1 MFYLEGLEVVDE
13 DIWQPQMVDKLQVDR
28 NHGVAVAG
36 VDVVHERVGDVQA
49 GLLPHHVKVGTE
61 LNAVLLVVDGEH
73 IHNVDAN
80 VNGVH
85 CPGEGKIKLVVLTG
99 QTKMLAGAKVLLT
112 NNLFS
117 ASGSAGSIS
126 QAKELKQEDY
136 SKISFFWHP
145 NPK

>member
-28 NHGVAVAG
+28 NHGVAVTG
-36 VDVVHERVGDVQA
+36 VYVVHERVGDVQA

-80 VNGVH
+80 VNGVDF
-85 CPGEGKIKLVVLTG
+85 PGEGKIKLVVLTG
-99 QTKMLAGAKVLLT
+99 QTKMLTGAKVLLT
-112 NNLFS
+112 NNFFS

-126 QAKELKQEDY
+126 QAEELKQEDY
-136 SKISFFWHP
+136 YKISFSWHP
-145 NPK
+145 NTK

>member
-13 DIWQPQMVDKLQVDR
+13 DIWQPQMADKLQVDR

-49 GLLPHHVKVGTE
+49 GLLPHHVEVGTE

-80 VNGVH
+80 VNGVDR
-85 CPGEGKIKLVVLTG
+85 PREGKIKLVVLTG
-99 QTKMLAGAKVLLT
+99 
-112 NNLFS
+112 
-117 ASGSAGSIS
+117 
-126 QAKELKQEDY
+126 
-136 SKISFFWHP
+136 
-145 NPK
+145 